1 MSVKPI
7 DKQLMYQNSLH
18 ESKNKQNQQ
27 NKPTNTNQML
37 QNEEAKKLKREESRI
52 QKGEGTKGQKIK
64 REKKDPREEQGQAS
78 GKKKQSF
85 KKRGNKLDIRI

>member
-18 ESKNKQNQQ
+18 ESKNLQNQQ
-27 NKPTNTNQML
+27 NKPMNTNQML

-64 REKKDPREEQGQAS
+64 RDKKDPREGQGDGP
-78 GKKKQSF
+78 GKKKKNFNQ
-85 KKRGNKLDIRI
+85 RGNRLDIRI

>member
-18 ESKNKQNQQ
+18 EAKNKQNQQ
-27 NKPTNTNQML
+27 NKPMNTNQML
-37 QNEEAKKLKREESRI
+37 QNEEAKKLKREETRI

-64 REKKDPREEQGQAS
+64 REKKEPRDSQGKDS
-78 GKKKQSF
+78 GKKKQNF